1 VLLYSNNADT
11 RHRIEGGLGRLPDSN
26 VPPVDFIHAAT
37 EPAVMDHMRSG
48 KIDLAILDGEAS
60 PAGGLGMAKQLK
72 DELLQCPPIVIL
84 TGRQQDTWLARWSR
98 ADAIASHPVDPV
110 ALRQAVVPVLRSR
123 FIA

>member
-1 VLLYSNNADT
+1 
-11 RHRIEGGLGRLPDSN
+11 
-26 VPPVDFIHAAT
+26 
-37 EPAVMDHMRSG
+37 MDHMRSG